1 MQLGMT
7 IPARGPLA
15 NAEAIAAIAKRAEE
29 LGFTMMA
36 IPDHIVIPKKWEHV
50 YPYETGG
57 FTTVFDTGD
66 HLEPLALMAVVLGMT
81 QTAHIMPSVMV
92 VPYRPAVLTARQL
105 ATMDVA
111 SGGRVIVGCGT
122 GWMREEFEA
131 VDAPPFA
138 ERGRVTDEFINVY
151 RELWTNEEPSFAGD
165 YVNFSNIYSRPLP
178 VQRPHPPIWIGGDS
192 PPAMRRAARL
202 GDGWYPVGSDD
213 RGDDPRYPLNTLGRY
228 SDAVVRL
235 RTLIEE
241 AGRDPADV
249 TLAYWAVW
257 YSDDADPRLED
268 GGQHLLL
275 GGHEKIVEDL
285 QAMAELG
292 VTTVGF
298 NFLRDTLAESQ
309 ESMERFA
316 EAVMPHVS

>member
-15 NAEAIAAIAKRAEE
+15 NAEAIVAIAKRAEE

-81 QTAHIMPSVMV
+81 QTAHIMPSVIV

-151 RELWTNEEPSFAGD
+151 RELWTNEEPSFGGGLRQLLQHLFPPASCATTAPADLDRRRQPAGD
-165 YVNFSNIYSRPLP
+165 APRGSARRWLVPRRVRRP
-178 VQRPHPPIWIGGDS
+178 
-192 PPAMRRAARL
+192 RR
-202 GDGWYPVGSDD
+202 
-213 RGDDPRYPLNTLGRY
+213 
-228 SDAVVRL
+228 
-235 RTLIEE
+235 
-241 AGRDPADV
+241 
-249 TLAYWAVW
+249 
-257 YSDDADPRLED
+257 
-268 GGQHLLL
+268 
-275 GGHEKIVEDL
+275 
-285 QAMAELG
+285 
-292 VTTVGF
+292 
-298 NFLRDTLAESQ
+298 
-309 ESMERFA
+309 
-316 EAVMPHVS
+316 